1 MTKNLYKRKLIK
13 IGLIWRLIKMRS
25 VVFSVLY
32 LKGYFNRKESTHTL
46 ILISLYIYRIF
57 KVSIRHT
64 NVKTTQK
71 LTKTNLKILYNPL

>member
-1 MTKNLYKRKLIK
+1 MDLNEK
-13 IGLIWRLIKMRS
+13 LIKMRS

-57 KVSIRHT
+57 KISIRHT
-64 NVKTTQK
+64 NIKTTQK
-71 LTKTNLKILYNPL
+71 AYQDILENASQTALYKD